1 MKRMTILLA
10 LLLAGML
17 AAASVMSWGLPDT
30 ENLVPGPVERADGTV
45 LAAENRW
52 FTSRIYTLQEGGDFA
67 LIRSVEFFEDYAEG
81 GRRQAAA
88 LEDGACFIRILNDG
102 ADWELVKLENGKAEL
117 LHRDTFENEVTVTG
131 LQVQGESFWI
141 TAVGANEAIFI
152 YEYTATD
159 GVGLKMILP
168 AWWLWKTVTAEYDGE
183 VIRATTAYG
192 DTCFLTP
199 SGGCTYSD
207 EAAEALLPAVNAEGG
222 GWLLCKKAVLLTALL
237 LWLVI
242 AVVLLIAD
250 AISRRANRLANRLTA
265 VGGAAVLLALE
276 APFGVA
282 FSVIFTEESPTSF
295 MYFGFF
301 LIFVAVVCSETKF
314 SFLRRKSAKA

>member
-52 FTSRIYTLQEGGDFA
+52 FTSRIYTLQEGRISEVYEESR
-67 LIRSVEFFEDYAEG
+67 IRG
-81 GRRQAAA
+81 GEESRIVRAAA

-131 LQVQGESFWI
+131 LRVQGESFWI

-168 AWWLWKTVTAEYDGE
+168 AWWLWKTVTAEYLSKGCRT
-183 VIRATTAYG
+183 VHPARRWCRTQ
-192 DTCFLTP
+192 
-199 SGGCTYSD
+199 SGRP
-207 EAAEALLPAVNAEGG
+207 LHP
-222 GWLLCKKAVLLTALL
+222 
-237 LWLVI
+237 
-242 AVVLLIAD
+242 
-250 AISRRANRLANRLTA
+250 SRRSASDRCRK
-265 VGGAAVLLALE
+265 
-276 APFGVA
+276 P
-282 FSVIFTEESPTSF
+282 SSPPS
-295 MYFGFF
+295 
-301 LIFVAVVCSETKF
+301 
-314 SFLRRKSAKA
+314 RRSA